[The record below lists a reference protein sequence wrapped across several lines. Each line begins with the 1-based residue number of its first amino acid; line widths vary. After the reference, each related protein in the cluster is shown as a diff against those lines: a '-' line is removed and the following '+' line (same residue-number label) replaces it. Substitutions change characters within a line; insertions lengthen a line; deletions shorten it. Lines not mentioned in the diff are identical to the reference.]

1 MYQAHFT
8 YSAEKTDVG
17 QDNAYTTADVCSEVF
32 TSFTRKETV
41 EGVDSILQTNRDVIR
56 HNRFRGQEV
65 LQD

>member
-1 MYQAHFT
+1 MYQASFT
-8 YSAEKTDVG
+8 YSAEKTED
-17 QDNAYTTADVCSEVF
+17 TADVCSEVF